1 MLANVLMLCTTNA
14 VAEIVN
20 ELAGL
25 RGNRL
30 LGLGPFKLLIKVSD
44 LTSAS

>member
-1 MLANVLMLCTTNA
+1 MLANVLMLCTANA

-44 LTSAS
+44 LTSAG